1 MEKSIKFTREE
12 LIKYIGIL
20 SVVISAFLAV
30 QYQSTENTKAIRE
43 LKGKNIMIERQL
55 QEQAALTAE
64 LKGTLGKIDQNVQII
79 VTAITNSSLNP
90 GRQ

>member
-20 SVVISAFLAV
+20 SVVISTFLAV

-64 LKGTLGKIDQNVQII
+64 LKGKLDKIDQNVQII